1 MASRFEAYVQE
12 RVGELAKARR
22 DKLKAA
28 LENEQAKIQKKSEK
42 YLKAVEDGV
51 EALIRKTVEQAK
63 KDGCEITEGPAE
75 AEVSL
80 SEYAKGR
87 IRDLLGLE
95 QKYDFNLKD
104 YVWGKSTVA
113 RKLQNDLMEF
123 DNFCRKEARRIVVYK
138 MDLGMKPEA
147 FEKMLAEVA
156 EKLKEA

>member
-1 MASRFEAYVQE
+1 MASRFETYVQE
-12 RVGELAKARR
+12 RVEELAKARR

-28 LENEQAKIQKKSEK
+28 LENEEARLEK
-42 YLKAVEDGV
+42 QYETYLKAVEDGV
-51 EALIRKTVEQAK
+51 EALVRTIAKRAK
-63 KDGCEITEGPAE
+63 KDGCKVKDAPDNVKDI
-75 AEVSL
+75 L
-80 SEYAKGR
+80 SDYEKSK
-87 IRDLLGLE
+87 ILTILGL
-95 QKYDFNLKD
+95 QRKYAQNM
-104 YVWGKSTVA
+104 YMWPEGTVA